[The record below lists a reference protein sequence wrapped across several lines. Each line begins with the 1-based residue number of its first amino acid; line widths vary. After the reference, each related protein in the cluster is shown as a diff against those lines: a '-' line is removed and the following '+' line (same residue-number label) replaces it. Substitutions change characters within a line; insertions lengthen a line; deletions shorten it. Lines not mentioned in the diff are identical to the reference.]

1 MKVREAIRLAMDIL
15 ELDES
20 EAREFIETLLFAKA
34 LLGDDVDGLWSFL
47 SMFYDEDA
55 VKRRLGGCR

>member
-1 MKVREAIRLAMDIL
+1 LKVREAIRLAMDIL

>member
-1 MKVREAIRLAMDIL
+1 MDIL